1 MEIRPPGKQTKTG
14 AGGTRGSG
22 PGARKRR
29 SDDLGP
35 RKDVIIRMP
44 AEMATKLKI
53 AAAHEEITITDFC
66 LDAILPQL
74 KQTLK
79 KHGLEPL
86 EGYGRGRDN

>member
-1 MEIRPPGKQTKTG
+1 MEIRPPGKQAR

-53 AAAHEEITITDFC
+53 AAAHEEITVTDFC
-66 LDAILPQL
+66 LDAILPHL
-74 KQTLK
+74 KQALK